1 MRVIALSL
9 IGWVALLAPAV
20 HAEDPSGCN
29 KFAWSLAR
37 ERSWFA
43 APEKV
48 SVSTGQTLASI
59 PQGAF
64 VLKLQPGA
72 SASFARPPER
82 MPKSEGWF
90 GGAVWLP
97 SVERSATYQ
106 VTLSEE
112 AWIDV
117 IQDGKY
123 VRSIGSSGRSDC
135 PGLRKSVRF
144 VLAATP
150 VVLQLSGAVLDA
162 IVVAISPIE

>member
-1 MRVIALSL
+1 
-9 IGWVALLAPAV
+9 
-20 HAEDPSGCN
+20 
-29 KFAWSLAR
+29 
-37 ERSWFA
+37 
-43 APEKV
+43 
-48 SVSTGQTLASI
+48 
-59 PQGAF
+59 
-64 VLKLQPGA
+64 
-72 SASFARPPER
+72 

-135 PGLRKSVRF
+135 PGLRKSVRS
-144 VLAATP
+144 VLAPTP
-150 VVLQLSGAVLDA
+150 FVLQLSGAVLDA